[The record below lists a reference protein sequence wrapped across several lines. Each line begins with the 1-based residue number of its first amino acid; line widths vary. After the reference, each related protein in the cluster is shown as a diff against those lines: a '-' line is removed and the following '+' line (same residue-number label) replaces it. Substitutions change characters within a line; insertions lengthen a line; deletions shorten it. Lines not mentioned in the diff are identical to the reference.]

1 MCSDFTFIGLIGTAS
16 TASAHPLQQPQLDC
30 LMLFGFLA
38 MFATLTC
45 AVTPHESRNKL
56 LVFAF
61 CLACCAAYGFLQG
74 AWPLGMVESVWCA
87 ASLHQWVMKG
97 RVPRLNRRRNH
108 DLASTVVDE
117 SRMNRLFGPKY

>member
-1 MCSDFTFIGLIGTAS
+1 MWSNFTFVGLIGAAS
-16 TASAHPLQQPQLDC
+16 TATAQSRPPNQLDG

-61 CLACCAAYGFLQG
+61 CLACCAVYGLLQG
-74 AWPLGMVESVWCA
+74 AWPLGIVESIWCA
-87 ASLHQWVMKG
+87 ASLHRWIVKG
-97 RVPRLNRRRNH
+97 HIPRLNRRRN
-108 DLASTVVDE
+108 
-117 SRMNRLFGPKY
+117 